1 MPADGVQAAA
11 YGGASARPAGSTNEN
26 LTSILSAQKEA
37 RMTAIGVRR
46 GKAAVSGGASPTG
59 RPLQPEQTA
68 GNDPVAI
75 AGRARDTTRV
85 AVAQLVVCVN

>member
-11 YGGASARPAGSTNEN
+11 YGGASARPAGSTNEK

-46 GKAAVSGGASPTG
+46 GKARFPVVQVPPGDRSS
-59 RPLQPEQTA
+59 RNQP
-68 GNDPVAI
+68 
-75 AGRARDTTRV
+75 RARSRLLATTV
-85 AVAQLVVCVN
+85 